1 MFRSAILLGEM
12 FRAWNSGIPIN
23 ERYTSFAY
31 SNNIRLMLKRVLQK
45 GLNESQQEQY
55 LVPDIFWNK
64 MNEFAIS
71 LRKYSRSF
79 SRHFMNSSILWY
91 MIYMIISFLAI
102 VLLAANI

>member
-1 MFRSAILLGEM
+1 MLTWLTETIT
-12 FRAWNSGIPIN
+12 WNSGIPIN

-31 SNNIRLMLKRVLQK
+31 SNIIRLILKMFVQK
-45 GLNESQQEQY
+45 GLNETQQEQY
-55 LVPDIFWNK
+55 LVLDIFWNE

-71 LRKYSRSF
+71 KRKYSRSF

-91 MIYMIISFLAI
+91 MIYMIFSFLAI